1 MTINQ
6 QMIPSLKN
14 LAIRSIYDFEQ
25 KRFNVNYQESAL
37 TPRLKQTIS
46 KIYFTQN
53 IEYMNVVLMFND
65 FDLKSETTQINLQDQ
80 ETIFCDRIIRDYL
93 AFNFEEDVIST
104 YISLFARDMYPL
116 KLKLFLYSS
125 KELKIQLLFFAAIF
139 NDNRFFFEIESFFNF
154 DKSVINIARKISK
167 INNGEIYRYL
177 NSFQIRLKYFIK
189 FNQNFIMILFIV
201 CLSIQMYNLNLRNKD
216 FNIN

>member
-1 MTINQ
+1 M
-6 QMIPSLKN
+6 
-14 LAIRSIYDFEQ
+14 
-25 KRFNVNYQESAL
+25 
-37 TPRLKQTIS
+37 
-46 KIYFTQN
+46 
-53 IEYMNVVLMFND
+53 
-65 FDLKSETTQINLQDQ
+65 
-80 ETIFCDRIIRDYL
+80 
-93 AFNFEEDVIST
+93 
-104 YISLFARDMYPL
+104 
-116 KLKLFLYSS
+116 
-125 KELKIQLLFFAAIF
+125 
-139 NDNRFFFEIESFFNF
+139 NRFFFEIESFFNF